1 MHVCSFT
8 EAMPVT
14 EGEVQAMDVGLGI
27 AGLASVILAA
37 GHEAVGFV
45 AVLPTQTE
53 ERLPGTRLGPP
64 SMTVAMVRVTWH
76 LVGVFVAALGG
87 VLITLAVAEGSDP
100 RTVVLRW
107 LAALWLGAT
116 VVALWAV
123 RRRPGN
129 ILRLPVPLAWPVIAL
144 LCWRAST

>member
-1 MHVCSFT
+1 MCVAFT
-8 EAMPVT
+8 EAMPVGK
-14 EGEVQAMDVGLGI
+14 GEVQAMDVGLGI
-27 AGLASVILAA
+27 AGLASVILAV
-37 GHEAVGFV
+37 GHEAVGFI

-64 SMTVAMVRVTWH
+64 SMTVAMLRVTWH

-87 VLITLAVAEGSDP
+87 VLITLAVAEESDP
-100 RTVVLRW
+100 KTVVLRW
-107 LAALWLGAT
+107 FTAMWLGAT

-123 RRRPGN
+123 RRRPGK
-129 ILRLPVPLAWPVIAL
+129 IVRLPVPLVWPVLAL